1 MFSWLLRNPP
11 TAPGEL
17 SPEWV
22 AILRRNVWQY
32 RWLPEPLRERL
43 NKTVCEMVATRR
55 WEGGGGLS
63 VTDEMRLT
71 VAGAAALLTL
81 GHAEP
86 FAFKGLPSIIL
97 YASGYTTPD
106 GDRLGEAWHRG
117 PIVLSWADTLRSAR
131 RAGRGN
137 NLVLHEFA
145 HHVDGL
151 DGEMDGRPPLEPD
164 ADRRWRS
171 VIHWEYD
178 RLVARARR
186 QEVTLLDHYGA
197 TNHAEFFAVA
207 TECFFERS
215 HDLKA
220 EHGELFELLGQ
231 LYGLDPT
238 EWAPQPHRL
247 ARRRDATRVATPTY
261 QVDVSDLGLSEAD
274 AAFSEGH
281 VLMQHR
287 RFDEAVEAF
296 DRALRASPHDAEALA
311 MRATARLEIDDF
323 PAARADAERALEI
336 EPDNLQ
342 AHLAMAE
349 CLVELEDYTA
359 AEPHAKRALKLEAD
373 SIDAIFFCGL
383 IALHSGRTRE
393 ATRLLKRASLLDRFD
408 DNTHYWLGS
417 AYERAGDAAKAEH
430 HFRRAEWL
438 AAHPPEENEPEEEP
452 DASD

>member
-1 MFSWLLRNPP
+1 MFSWLRRKP
-11 TAPGEL
+11 TTSPGEL
-17 SPEWV
+17 PPEWV

-32 RWLPEPLRERL
+32 RWLPDPLRERL
-43 NKTVCEMVATRR
+43 NQTVSQMVATRR
-55 WEGGGGLS
+55 WEGGGGLTVS
-63 VTDEMRLT
+63 DEMRVT
-71 VAGAAALLTL
+71 VAGAASLLTL
-81 GHAEP
+81 GHEEP
-86 FAFKGLPSIIL
+86 FAFKDLPSIIL
-97 YASGYTTPD
+97 YSGGYTTPD

-171 VIHWEYD
+171 VIHWEFD

-238 EWAPQPHRL
+238 EWAPPPHRL
-247 ARRRDATRVATPTY
+247 ARRRDATRVATHVY

-281 VLMQHR
+281 VHWQHR
-287 RFDEAVEAF
+287 RYREAIGAF
-296 DRALRASPHDAEALA
+296 DRALAVSPDDAEALA
-311 MRATARLEIDDF
+311 MRAAVRLEVDEF
-323 PAARADAERALEI
+323 ESARADAERALGI
-336 EPDNLQ
+336 EPDNLL

-349 CLVELEDYTA
+349 ALVELEDYAA

-373 SIDAIFFCGL
+373 SIDAIFFSGL

-393 ATRLLKRASLLDRFD
+393 AIRLLKRASLLDRFD
-408 DNTHYWLGS
+408 DNTHYWLAS

-438 AAHPPEENEPEEEP
+438 AAQPPEEDEAEDDP
-452 DASD
+452 DAAD